1 MKYGYMHRLKHGPES
16 ALLSDVKG
24 SYILFVVC
32 DDSPY
37 GILGKVF
44 AIGFSF
50 FNLAHRETLVVTC
63 ICLNKEEIN

>member
-1 MKYGYMHRLKHGPES
+1 MDRLKHGPES

-32 DDSPY
+32 DDSAY

-50 FNLAHRETLVVTC
+50 F
-63 ICLNKEEIN
+63 